1 MGSFFSFEKEPGQVF
16 HYLKIGPAI
25 GTWKRGT
32 IQCENHT
39 GLRGIIADRIGTLI
53 ESEVIELEET
63 KFEPFFSECGLFHF
77 GKPKNEWFN
86 DHVRGA
92 YYLVGTDVLPENS
105 VIHEKIIQP
114 QAEKIKQ
121 SLTRPEYQLFTL
133 GEGENEVLEGETM
146 FLAQERAKFN
156 LKKRFGA
163 ISKDTEFEQYHED
176 LVEKSDVMKMVQKRN
191 DHLKIIAEE
200 MYARIGIFM
209 HELEEWKNT
218 AKEISKKALPGFKV
232 REINDPLAL
241 KYEFMKHFQPPTK
254 EKPEKPIQQAT
265 KEEKHLEIPQQ
276 EVPV

>member
-32 IQCENHT
+32 IQCENHA

-63 KFEPFFSECGLFHF
+63 KFELFFSECGLFHF

-92 YYLVGTDVLPENS
+92 YYLVGTDALPENS

-114 QAEKIKQ
+114 HVEKIKQ

-133 GEGENEVLEGETM
+133 GEDEVLEGETM
-146 FLAQERAKFN
+146 ILAQERAKFN
-156 LKKRFGA
+156 VKKRLGA

-176 LVEKSDVMKMVQKRN
+176 LIEKSDVMKMVQKRN

-218 AKEISKKALPGFKV
+218 AHEISKKALPGFKV
-232 REINDPLAL
+232 GEINDPLAL

-254 EKPEKPIQQAT
+254 EKPEKPI
-265 KEEKHLEIPQQ
+265 L
-276 EVPV
+276 V